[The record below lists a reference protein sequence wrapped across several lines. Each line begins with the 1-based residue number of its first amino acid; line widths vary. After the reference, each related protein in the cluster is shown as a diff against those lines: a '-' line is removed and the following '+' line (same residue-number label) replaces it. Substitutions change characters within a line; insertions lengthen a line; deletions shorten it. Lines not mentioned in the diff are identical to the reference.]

1 MYVDLRCVPRVTVFS
16 IELESRKKHGVLY
29 KGLSFTSG
37 GGGRGGGR
45 IGSLVKQFAV
55 RAAPMEEAVV
65 GIKAMKLSNCFQH
78 DDFFTEKQRSS

>member
-1 MYVDLRCVPRVTVFS
+1 MTP
-16 IELESRKKHGVLY
+16 
-29 KGLSFTSG
+29 G
-37 GGGRGGGR
+37 GGGVWDSRGGGGVGGR

-65 GIKAMKLSNCFQH
+65 GIKAMKLSKYFQR